1 MSFSEDIKR
10 IRRKAFLTQEDFA
23 KEIGVS
29 FATVNRW
36 ETGKARPNLKTMK
49 LIDDYKQYVSQVC
62 INRCSHPLFDDTIAA
77 NLVRPGQ
84 YSPWFVEP
92 STADLFERRDADEWQ
107 RSLNCAQYAMMGL
120 TDMPDNIIFQ
130 SNFSNLGTVWRT
142 IYVDTGWYQSYTYF
156 SY

>member
-49 LIDDYKQYVSQVC
+49 LIDDY
-62 INRCSHPLFDDTIAA
+62 
-77 NLVRPGQ
+77 
-84 YSPWFVEP
+84 
-92 STADLFERRDADEWQ
+92 
-107 RSLNCAQYAMMGL
+107 
-120 TDMPDNIIFQ
+120 
-130 SNFSNLGTVWRT
+130 
-142 IYVDTGWYQSYTYF
+142 
-156 SY
+156 